1 VKLIRGVILDI
12 DGTLIDSNDAHAQ
25 AWVEALKAG
34 GHDVEFAKIRRL
46 IGEGSD
52 KLLPDV
58 VGLDAESPE
67 GKKLSQAS
75 GDIFKSQYLPH
86 IQPFPGTRAL
96 VERMRER
103 GLQVA
108 VATSARGDEVHR
120 LLEVAGVADLIEQ
133 RTSSEDVRESKPD
146 PDVVQA
152 ALGSLGLP
160 PDEVVMIGDT
170 PYDRTA
176 ATAAAVPFIGFT
188 CGGWGADDLSGA
200 VAIFAGPAD
209 LLAKYEM
216 SPLGYNATLVDFPR
230 T

>member
-1 VKLIRGVILDI
+1 MKLIRGVILDI

-86 IQPFPGTRAL
+86 IQPFPARA
-96 VERMRER
+96 RSWS
-103 GLQVA
+103 GCASA
-108 VATSARGDEVHR
+108 VCKSPSRR
-120 LLEVAGVADLIEQ
+120 
-133 RTSSEDVRESKPD
+133 RR
-146 PDVVQA
+146 
-152 ALGSLGLP
+152 
-160 PDEVVMIGDT
+160 
-170 PYDRTA
+170 A
-176 ATAAAVPFIGFT
+176 ATRSIACWKWRAWPI
-188 CGGWGADDLSGA
+188 
-200 VAIFAGPAD
+200 
-209 LLAKYEM
+209 
-216 SPLGYNATLVDFPR
+216 
-230 T
+230 